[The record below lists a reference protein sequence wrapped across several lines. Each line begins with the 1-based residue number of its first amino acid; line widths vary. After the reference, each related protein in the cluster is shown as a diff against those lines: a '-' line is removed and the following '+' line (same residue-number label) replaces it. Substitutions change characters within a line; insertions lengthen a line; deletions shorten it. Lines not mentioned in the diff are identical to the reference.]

1 MKIRVQEGRNGN
13 ENTGSQR
20 EEWGRIQE
28 GGNENVL
35 CIQEVEERKPKACS
49 SFLWGIRGSHHHSS
63 IHCFDKIFTF
73 CFVAGAKLDI
83 LHCLA
88 CKNSI
93 SKLSLRCQSE
103 TNPLQFMQF
112 TFKNRQDGP
121 VRQLTGQRNG
131 RMAARDKNQKA
142 KSNFGNL

>member
-1 MKIRVQEGRNGN
+1 MKIRIQEGRKGN

-20 EEWGRIQE
+20 EEWGRIQQ

-35 CIQEVEERKPKACS
+35 CIQEVEERKPEAWS
-49 SFLWGIRGSHHHSS
+49 SFLWGIRGSHHHSCVTALTKYL
-63 IHCFDKIFTF
+63 H
-73 CFVAGAKLDI
+73 FVLLLVQSLA
-83 LHCLA
+83 HFLA

-93 SKLSLRCQSE
+93 SKLSLRCQPE

-112 TFKNRQDGP
+112 TFKKQDGP

-131 RMAARDKNQKA
+131 RVAARDKNQKA

>member
-1 MKIRVQEGRNGN
+1 METKIQVVKERSGGEYRKEGMRMCC
-13 ENTGSQR
+13 
-20 EEWGRIQE
+20 
-28 GGNENVL
+28 VY
-35 CIQEVEERKPKACS
+35 RKS
-49 SFLWGIRGSHHHSS
+49 RRGSLKPGAPSCGGSGEATTTVVFNALTKYLH
-63 IHCFDKIFTF
+63 
-73 CFVAGAKLDI
+73 FVL
-83 LHCLA
+83 LLVQSLTHCLA

-103 TNPLQFMQF
+103 YNPLQFMQF

-131 RMAARDKNQKA
+131 RVAARDKNKKA